1 MAQTMKTMNIPFHPV
16 RPWRRRGR
24 DALCALAVAAV
35 MFGALAVV
43 LASRP
48 ASADQAVDH
57 VGRYVM
63 DDSDAP
69 GGPRFHPITVGNA
82 LSIGDDG
89 EASVP
94 LPFSFSYY
102 GADYTDVTV
111 GENGAIT
118 FPAGRQ
124 VSNINYRFSSIT
136 SNLVAPWWDGWDL
149 GAHGQVLTGVAGQ
162 APHRTFVVWWKDVA
176 HGASQAG
183 DNTASFQVQLFE
195 GSNKIEFHYLQTQV
209 AASPYGQS
217 GTIGIDN
224 GSTSF
229 LGYSFLQPQL
239 RNGRAIRFVPAMC
252 NGLPANIVGSP
263 GTETITGTQSDDVI
277 LALDGDDQ
285 VNSLGGIDIVCAG
298 RGDDVV
304 QAGAGNDLVL
314 GGPGL
319 DTLLGQSEDDL
330 LKGGPGIDHL
340 AGGAGQDT
348 CNGGAGQDTS
358 SQCETKQALP

>member
-1 MAQTMKTMNIPFHPV
+1 MTQTLVVPFHPV
-16 RPWRRRGR
+16 QPWRRRGR

-35 MFGALAVV
+35 LLGALAMV

-69 GGPRFHPITVGNA
+69 GGPRFHPITVGHA

-89 EASVP
+89 EASVT
-94 LPFSFSYY
+94 LPFAFNYY
-102 GADYTDVTV
+102 GNDFSDITV

-124 VSNINYRFSSIT
+124 VPGINYRFTSIT
-136 SNLVAPWWDGWDL
+136 SNLVAPWWDDWDL
-149 GAHGQVLTGVAGQ
+149 GAHGQVLTGVSGQ

-176 HGASQAG
+176 HSGSTAG
-183 DNTASFQVQLFE
+183 DNRANFQVQLFE

-217 GTIGIDN
+217 GTVGLDN
-224 GSTSF
+224 SNASI
-229 LGYSFLQPQL
+229 LSYSFLQPQL
-239 RNGRAIRFVPAMC
+239 RNRRAIRFVPATC
-252 NGLPANIVGSP
+252 NGLPANIVGSH
-263 GTETITGTQSDDVI
+263 GSDTITGTQSDDVI

-285 VNSLGGIDIVCAG
+285 VNGLGGIDIVCAG

-304 QAGAGNDLVL
+304 QGGPGNDALL
-314 GGPGL
+314 GGPGV
-319 DTLLGQSEDDL
+319 DTLLGQTEDDL
-330 LKGGPGIDHL
+330 LRGGPGADHV
-340 AGGAGQDT
+340 AGGSGQDL
-348 CNGGAGQDTS
+348 CNGGAGRDTS
-358 SQCETKQALP
+358 SQCETKQAIP